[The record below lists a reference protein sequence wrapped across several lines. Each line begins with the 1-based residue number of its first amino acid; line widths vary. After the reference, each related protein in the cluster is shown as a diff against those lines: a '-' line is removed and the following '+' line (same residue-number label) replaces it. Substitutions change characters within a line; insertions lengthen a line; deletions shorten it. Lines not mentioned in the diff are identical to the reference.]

1 MIESRGRPDPRL
13 TCNANCRRLFS
24 GEVEWKYINKKLDDS
39 TDIFNTIFVP
49 LAAKPKD
56 ITAGLD
62 EEFTLDDIPEWG
74 DGVKRYKTITELP
87 PIFQIY
93 LQRQDFD
100 HARQD
105 AVINKHHIQL
115 EEVIYLDRFA
125 NPELQPLRERSW
137 ELDAAIKSL
146 RAQKAQLEATS
157 VEEASA
163 PDVLD
168 STWQF
173 VSSLGEEMTADEAA
187 LGDAVRSRAE
197 SLRAGARR
205 LQNAIDAREREKAAL
220 FDGHR
225 SLAYRLT
232 AVFMHRGHGGASG
245 GHYWVYVH
253 DARAGGWR
261 RYEDRE
267 VRAVADAAE
276 IYGAADPE
284 TAGAP
289 YYVVYVRE
297 EEAARLVDAV
307 CRVDPAAAQDVGG
320 EDGDTHMG
328 GTEAPE
334 EALVPL
340 GAEGVPLE
348 PMVEDEV
355 VFKPMIS

>member
-1 MIESRGRPDPRL
+1 
-13 TCNANCRRLFS
+13 
-24 GEVEWKYINKKLDDS
+24 
-39 TDIFNTIFVP
+39 VP

-62 EEFTLDDIPEWG
+62 EEFTLDDIPELG

-87 PIFQIY
+87 PIVQIY

-125 NPELQPLRERSW
+125 NPALHGLRERSW
-137 ELDAAIKSL
+137 ELDAAIKTL
-146 RAQKAQLEATS
+146 RAQKAQLDATS
-157 VEEASA
+157 VEDASA

-173 VSSLGEEMTADEAA
+173 VSSLGEEINPDAA
-187 LGDAVRSRAE
+187 LGDAVRSRTE
-197 SLRAGARR
+197 SLRAGIRR
-205 LQNAIDAREREKAAL
+205 VENAIDAREREKAAL

-225 SLAYRLT
+225 EFPYRLA

-245 GHYWVYVH
+245 GHYWVYIH
-253 DARAGGWR
+253 DLRAGGWR

-267 VRAVADAAE
+267 VRAVADPQE
-276 IYGAADPE
+276 IYGHADPE
-284 TAGAP
+284 TTGAP

-297 EEAARLVDAV
+297 EETPQLVDAV
-307 CRVDPAAAQDVGG
+307 CRLNPAGSDGG
-320 EDGDTHMG
+320 AGDGDTRMG
-328 GTEAPE
+328 GTESPE
-334 EALVPL
+334 EERMPGLEA
-340 GAEGVPLE
+340 APLE
-348 PMVEDEV
+348 PMDEDEV
-355 VFKPMIS
+355 VYKPMVS